1 MKKLLTISGTTFV
14 AAWITGLMTATNG
27 PKPSAT
33 GTALKAYYG
42 AHQHSAMLQTLCVDA
57 VAGLA
62 LIGITIGL
70 SRTLA
75 GPSRRRIQI
84 AGFTAATIS
93 LIQAGIGEALAIQG
107 ASGGSP
113 SLVRGLFVSL
123 NNADTIKIALLAT
136 LVILVS
142 TAARRAMTLPR
153 WLTSMGIAF
162 APVLALSGLA
172 FPLNSDALY
181 GALYITLPL
190 LLLWTPTV
198 SVKLS
203 RREALA

>member
-1 MKKLLTISGTTFV
+1 MKKLLTISGITFV

-113 SLVRGLFVSL
+113 SLVR
-123 NNADTIKIALLAT
+123 AT
-136 LVILVS
+136 VRQPQQRRHDQDRP
-142 TAARRAMTLPR
+142 ARHACHPR
-153 WLTSMGIAF
+153 LHRGPAGDD
-162 APVLALSGLA
+162 P
-172 FPLNSDALY
+172 P
-181 GALYITLPL
+181 
-190 LLLWTPTV
+190 
-198 SVKLS
+198 
-203 RREALA
+203 ALADHHGNRLRTGARAQRSRLPAQQRRPVRRPLHHAAAAAALDAHRSASS